1 MRHGVKNLLPIIAA
15 VAPQEE
21 LVAVGHRVDPYWD
34 FLLDALPVKRGDR
47 QHGRAS
53 ISLHRPRA

>member
-1 MRHGVKNLLPIIAA
+1 
-15 VAPQEE
+15 
-21 LVAVGHRVDPYWD
+21 VAVGHRVDPYWD